1 METRAPAPAGKTIL
15 RTLAILAGASNA
27 LFWIAFGVVTAL
39 WEQRGAGEF
48 LLHILAPGLLYVAL
62 VLLALW
68 KPRPGGWLLIL
79 TGIAVTLGY
88 PAVYGHAPVSLTVLV
103 FIAMALPPL
112 VAGGLFL
119 AYHRSLRRGEKD
131 ARGGGAEPSRV

>member
-68 KPRPGGWLLIL
+68 KPRPGG
-79 TGIAVTLGY
+79 Y

-119 AYHRSLRRGEKD
+119 AYHRSLRRG
-131 ARGGGAEPSRV
+131 AIPRVS